1 MCRNAE
7 TNSFRLPCFTV
18 QANNATSELHLIPLD
33 KQRCY
38 SVGQPEDPAAAK
50 ASQGH
55 DKYSEYCDSGPGL
68 RSMNHTMGS
77 AEMVEPLVKF
87 LMAVL

>member
-1 MCRNAE
+1 MWNRYYHEAM
-7 TNSFRLPCFTV
+7 

-38 SVGQPEDPAAAK
+38 SVGQPEDPAAKA

-55 DKYSEYCDSGPGL
+55 DNYSKYCDSGPAL

-77 AEMVEPLVKF
+77 AEMVEPLVRF
-87 LMAVL
+87 LLKVL